1 MIDLEYINNYLDTK
15 YNNKKFKIW
24 NSKCFTSFWIYKTK
38 DLLDKF
44 KKEFRKWIDKEYYAS
59 LYIHWKYFDI
69 DKTIIEND
77 NLENLFKNSIDWIE
91 KHFTK

>member
-1 MIDLEYINNYLDTK
+1 MINLEYVNNYFDEK

-24 NSKCFTSFWIYKTK
+24 NSKYFTSFWIYKTK

-44 KKEFRKWIDKEYYAS
+44 KKEFRIWIDKEYYAS
-59 LYIHWKYFDI
+59 LYIHWRYFDL
-69 DKTIIEND
+69 DKIHIEDD
-77 NLENLFKNSIDWIE
+77 NLENLFNKSIDRIE